1 MFIVFPTIFTLIDI
15 VILIAAV
22 YRIWANFKDDPQ
34 VIANEKMIF
43 LHIIMLTVYFLTEF
57 VAYFFKFILENK
69 Y

>member
-43 LHIIMLTVYFLTEF
+43 LHITMLIVIFLTEF
-57 VAYFFKFILENK
+57 VAYYFKFILGDK